1 MRQLIATLYAKEI
14 IMNKQILLIFLL
26 SSLSCAAHAQLPE
39 SECYELQTE
48 AYKHA
53 EKDNPDP
60 KQQLELSM
68 KLTEECG
75 YLMSDEALKQRREYN
90 YLLYKSLNIDK

>member
-1 MRQLIATLYAKEI
+1 MR
-14 IMNKQILLIFLL
+14 KQISYIFMLSLLPHV
-26 SSLSCAAHAQLPE
+26 AHAELPE

-48 AYKHA
+48 AYKNA
-53 EKDNPDP
+53 DKDNTDA
-60 KQQLELSM
+60 KRQLELST

-90 YLLYKSLNIDK
+90 YMLYKALNNEK